1 MTRVLV
7 ACAIALSIV
16 LTGCGSELRTG
27 ASSDPATIAPRGT
40 LAFASFEIAPDG
52 REKASFDAAFGKLL
66 GDAPEAKLG
75 AAFTRAAQTSGKLD
89 YLTDV
94 RPWLG
99 KTLSLAVTRAAP
111 DGCDFALL
119 AASTDDDAARAA
131 IDKDL
136 AGTSAVSRS
145 YRDVSYKL
153 LGDGTANGVVSH
165 FLVAGTEAAFKAVVD
180 ASKDG
185 QSLSDTE
192 QWKAAVGDRGKGKV
206 GLAYLDAKGLLQSF
220 ASGLPGAQR
229 VAVPLLLGL
238 VDLHPFVATLEAR
251 PDALVVD
258 VSSPGTKPDP
268 DGPAAASSP
277 LIETFPADAW
287 LAAAAPK
294 VGETLTKAL
303 AALKANPL
311 IAAQYGAL
319 ADSFRARTGLDI
331 DKDLLTLG
339 DAGLFARGTTPSSAG
354 GTLVAHAKSATLQR
368 LRALLASRT
377 KGRLGVRAAVRPA
390 ARLGAAPLFE
400 KATAAVGGRPTV
412 FVDFARAL
420 ELARASAHDRSR
432 GHLQQALPRLR
443 HIEFIA
449 AGARRAAG
457 LDVVRGVVGLR

>member
-1 MTRVLV
+1 MKRVLV
-7 ACAIALSIV
+7 ACALAVSIALA
-16 LTGCGSELRTG
+16 GCGSELRTG
-27 ASSDPATIAPRGT
+27 APDPAAVAPRGT

-52 REKASFDAAFGKLL
+52 PEKANFEAAFGKLL

-75 AAFTRAAQTSGKLD
+75 AAFTHAAQTSGRLD
-89 YLTDV
+89 YLSDV

-99 KTLSLAVTRAAP
+99 RTLSLAVTRAGP
-111 DGCDFALL
+111 DGCDFAVL

-131 IDKDL
+131 IEKDL

-153 LGDGTANGVVSH
+153 LGDGTANGVVAH

-180 ASKDG
+180 ASRDG

-192 QWKAAVGDRGKGKV
+192 QWKAAVGDRGEGKA

-258 VSSPGTKPDP
+258 VSSPGTKPDSG
-268 DGPAAASSP
+268 GPAAASSP

-294 VGETLTKAL
+294 VGDALTKLVTAL
-303 AALKANPL
+303 EANPL
-311 IAAQYGAL
+311 IGAQYGAF
-319 ADSFRARTGLDI
+319 ADGVRARIGLDI
-331 DKDLLTLG
+331 DKDLRTLG
-339 DAGLFARGTTPSSAG
+339 DVGLFVRGTTPSSAA
-354 GTLVAHAKSATLQR
+354 GTLVAQGKSTTLQR
-368 LRALLASRT
+368 LRALLAAHT
-377 KGRLGVRAAVRPA
+377 NGRLGLRAAVRPGS
-390 ARLGAAPLFE
+390 RLGDTPLFQR
-400 KATAAVGGRPTV
+400 ATAAVGGRPTV
-412 FVDFARAL
+412 FVDLTRAL
-420 ELARASAHDRSR
+420 ELARASARHRAH

-457 LDVVRGVVGLR
+457 LDVLRGVIGLR